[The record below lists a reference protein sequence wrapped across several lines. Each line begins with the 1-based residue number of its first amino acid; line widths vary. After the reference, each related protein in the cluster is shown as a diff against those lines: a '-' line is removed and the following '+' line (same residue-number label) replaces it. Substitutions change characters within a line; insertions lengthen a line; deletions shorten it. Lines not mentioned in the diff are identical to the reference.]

1 MDNQNDVALANTV
14 DGRGLRVGE
23 TNVGAFVGSNLVA
36 GKEFDWSKLYS
47 NLSYVAPNYTGFNF
61 LLVIA
66 NLSSYNIN
74 LHRLTEDAVPS
85 DTTVE
90 VGKIDWFSIGY
101 WENDAAMA
109 IHNYSVEGIKGNPAL
124 RYVRF
129 FCHRYD
135 QDIDNYFNVT
145 NGTID
150 DTDYIEQDNQSLP
163 YEIFQYA
170 DVIFIFDN

>member
-14 DGRGLRVGE
+14 NGRGLRVGE
-23 TNVGAFVGSNLVA
+23 TNAGAFVGSTLVA

-47 NLSYVAPNYTGFNF
+47 NLSYIAPNYTGQNF

-66 NLSSYNIN
+66 NFSSYNVN
-74 LHRLTEDAVPS
+74 LHKLTEDAVPS
-85 DTTVE
+85 DTTIE
-90 VGKIDWFSIGY
+90 VGKIDWFNIGY

-109 IHNYSVEGIKGNPAL
+109 MHNYSVEGIEGNPAL

-129 FCHRYD
+129 LCHRCD
-135 QDIDNYFNVT
+135 RDTDNYFNVT

-163 YEIFQYA
+163 YETLQHA

>member
-1 MDNQNDVALANTV
+1 MDNQNDVALANTIN
-14 DGRGLRVGE
+14 GGGLRVGE
-23 TNVGAFVGSNLVA
+23 TNVGAFVGSTLVA

-47 NLSYVAPNYTGFNF
+47 NLSYVASNYTGFNF

-74 LHRLTEDAVPS
+74 LHRLTENAVPS

-109 IHNYSVEGIKGNPAL
+109 MHNYSIEGIEGNPAL

-135 QDIDNYFNVT
+135 RDSDNHFNVT
-145 NGTID
+145 HGTID

-163 YEIFQYA
+163 YEILQHA

>member
-1 MDNQNDVALANTV
+1 MDNQNDVALANTIN
-14 DGRGLRVGE
+14 GRGLRVGE
-23 TNVGAFVGSNLVA
+23 INVGAFVGSNLVA

-47 NLSYVAPNYTGFNF
+47 NLSYVAPNYTGSNF

-90 VGKIDWFSIGY
+90 VGKINWFSIGY
-101 WENDAAMA
+101 WVDYAAMDM
-109 IHNYSVEGIKGNPAL
+109 HNYSVEGIEGNPAL

-129 FCHRYD
+129 FCHRYNRD
-135 QDIDNYFNVT
+135 TDNYFSVT

-163 YEIFQYA
+163 YE
-170 DVIFIFDN
+170 NL

>member
-1 MDNQNDVALANTV
+1 MSNENSN
-14 DGRGLRVGE
+14 LRVGSAGAGLL
-23 TNVGAFVGSNLVA
+23 VGDKLIA
-36 GKEFDWSKLYS
+36 GKEFDWSKLYA
-47 NLSYVAPNYTGFNF
+47 NLSYVFPNYTGFDF

-74 LHRLTEDAVPS
+74 LHRLTKDAVPS

-90 VGKIDWFSIGY
+90 VGRIDWFSIGY

-109 IHNYSVEGIKGNPAL
+109 MYNYSVEGIEGNPAL

-129 FCHRYD
+129 LCNRCD
-135 QDIDNYFNVT
+135 RNTDNHFNVT
-145 NGTID
+145 NGTIN
-150 DTDYIEQDNQSLP
+150 DTDYIKQDNQSPLH
-163 YEIFQYA
+163 EIVQHA

>member
-1 MDNQNDVALANTV
+1 MDNQNDVALVNTINERGIRVEEANA
-14 DGRGLRVGE
+14 
-23 TNVGAFVGSNLVA
+23 GAFVGSNLVA

-109 IHNYSVEGIKGNPAL
+109 MHNYSVEGIEGNPAL

-129 FCHRYD
+129 FA
-135 QDIDNYFNVT
+135 IDM
-145 NGTID
+145 
-150 DTDYIEQDNQSLP
+150 IEIMIIILMLLMELLMILIILNKIINLCLMKLYNMQM
-163 YEIFQYA
+163 
-170 DVIFIFDN
+170 

>member
-14 DGRGLRVGE
+14 NGGGLRVGE
-23 TNVGAFVGSNLVA
+23 TNVGAFVGNALVA

-66 NLSSYNIN
+66 NFSSYNIN

-90 VGKIDWFSIGY
+90 VGTIDWFSIGY
-101 WENDAAMA
+101 WENDAAMDM
-109 IHNYSVEGIKGNPAL
+109 HNYSVEGIEGNPAL

-129 FCHRYD
+129 RCCRRD
-135 QDIDNYFNVT
+135 RDNDNYFNVT
-145 NGTID
+145 HGTID
-150 DTDYIEQDNQSLP
+150 DTNYIEQDNQSLP
-163 YEIFQYA
+163 YEILQHA

>member
-1 MDNQNDVALANTV
+1 MDNQNDVALVNTV
-14 DGRGLRVGE
+14 NGGGLRVGE
-23 TNVGAFVGSNLVA
+23 INVGAFVGSALVA

-47 NLSYVAPNYTGFNF
+47 NLSFVAPNHTGFNF

-74 LHRLTEDAVPS
+74 LYKLTEDAVPIN
-85 DTTVE
+85 TTVE
-90 VGKIDWFSIGY
+90 VGTIDWFSIGY
-101 WENDAAMA
+101 WENNGARGMY
-109 IHNYSVEGIKGNPAL
+109 NYSVEGIEGNPAL

-129 FCHRYD
+129 FCHRHDRDDY
-135 QDIDNYFNVT
+135 NYFAVT
-145 NGTID
+145 HGTIS

-163 YEIFQYA
+163 YEILQHA